1 MTQASKYRK
10 LSMAPGRIRVTKRY
24 LDGIEDGRPVS
35 LTFHFWSG
43 QQVQYTVQRD
53 GTVVTGSAS

>member
-1 MTQASKYRK
+1 
-10 LSMAPGRIRVTKRY
+10 MAPGRIRVTKRY
-24 LDGIEDGRPVS
+24 LDSIEDGQPVS